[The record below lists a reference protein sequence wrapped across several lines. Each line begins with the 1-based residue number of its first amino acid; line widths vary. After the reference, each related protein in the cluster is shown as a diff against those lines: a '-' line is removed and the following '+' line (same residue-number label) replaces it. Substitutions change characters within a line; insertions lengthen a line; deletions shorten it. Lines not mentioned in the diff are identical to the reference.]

1 MTLTC
6 HGFVSYRIEPLTIDH
21 FAIVSFSKNA
31 KIEIL
36 HSIFKNEIRNDYP
49 KFIEKNKKRLYKKA
63 KSRLYTFLLRF
74 LPAILRVY
82 IGAAVAVVQHQKF
95 VFS

>member
-21 FAIVSFSKNA
+21 FVIVSFSKNA